1 MLKPKMENGNHT
13 TKLGLTLLINI
24 GILIELYKE

>member
-1 MLKPKMENGNHT
+1 MLKPNMENGNHT

-24 GILIELYKE
+24 GTTTGLCRQ